1 MNFAD
6 WGKESGVGTN
16 LKSPRIDRAHR
27 LQAVRQFIED
37 NLHRDNLTPAAVAQ
51 ALGISLRQLHMLF
64 EPTGQSFSRYLL
76 TRRLEAARAEL
87 ASHPDRPVNEVA
99 LACGIRSSTVF
110 YRGFGQAFGMNPTE
124 YRMSLC
130 QA

>member
-6 WGKESGVGTN
+6 LGNEGGAGSD
-16 LKSPRIDRAHR
+16 LKGPRIARAHR
-27 LQAVRQFIED
+27 LQAARQFIED
-37 NLHRDNLTPAAVAQ
+37 NLHRPNLAPAAVAQ

-76 TRRLEAARAEL
+76 ARRLKAARAQL
-87 ASHPDRPVNEVA
+87 ASHPDRPVNEIA

-110 YRGFGQAFGMNPTE
+110 YRGFGKAFGMNPTE
-124 YRMSLC
+124 YRLSLSR
-130 QA
+130 A